1 MGLCSRLPTLGLKS
15 CLGACSGFL
24 QPFFSAKIFSF
35 QVCLKIL
42 NRRLTKLLNGHGE
55 SRLSR
60 AKIFKDELVERDTK
74 FLAVYVET
82 ENANQ
87 LFLSEGEDKLG
98 TLAVAIPQ
106 PEKMVGSP
114 LSSILLGDRN
124 MMISRVLAELL
135 AQKTKKISLVSV
147 FIKSVSEQEAAPILR
162 KLLENVLKREE
173 DTK

>member
-1 MGLCSRLPTLGLKS
+1 
-15 CLGACSGFL
+15 
-24 QPFFSAKIFSF
+24 
-35 QVCLKIL
+35 
-42 NRRLTKLLNGHGE
+42 LTKLLNGQGE

-60 AKIFKDELVERDTK
+60 AKIFKEEVVERDTH

-106 PEKMVGSP
+106 QEKLVGSP

-124 MMISRVLAELL
+124 MMISRVLAEIL
-135 AQKTKKISLVSV
+135 AKKTKKIGLVSV

-162 KLLENVLKREE
+162 KLMENVLKREE
-173 DTK
+173 KEK